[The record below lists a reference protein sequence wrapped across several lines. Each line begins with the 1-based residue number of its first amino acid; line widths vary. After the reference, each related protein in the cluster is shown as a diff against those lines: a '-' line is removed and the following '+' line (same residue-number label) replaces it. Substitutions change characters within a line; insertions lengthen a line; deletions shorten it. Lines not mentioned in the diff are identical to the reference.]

1 MKISSATLLLG
12 LTLSATG
19 TCFGQAAD
27 GFAVVSG
34 AAGAVTSSAQS
45 AGQVVSGQGNVQPN
59 VTGLTGNGEGAASAP
74 PTGMV
79 VNSVPDNYTQQQPA
93 GTMAGN
99 AQKTSNT
106 AAASNSTTTT
116 NSSPTGNTTQC
127 QAWTNAV
134 QQYAANYTSGG
145 APNPQALQQPIP
157 SMSDLCPAQQ
167 STGGEGGGGGGSGD

>member
-27 GFAVVSG
+27 GFAVVAG
-34 AAGAVTSSAQS
+34 AAGAVTSNAQS
-45 AGQVVSGQGNVQPN
+45 AGQIVSGQGNVQPD
-59 VTGLTGNGEGAASAP
+59 VTGLTGNSEGAASAP
-74 PTGMV
+74 ATGMV

-99 AQKTSNT
+99 AQNTST
-106 AAASNSTTTT
+106 ASSATTTT
-116 NSSPTGNTTQC
+116 SSSPTGNATQC

-157 SMSDLCPAQQ
+157 SMSDLCPTQQ
-167 STGGEGGGGGGSGD
+167 STDGEGGGE